1 MVVLRPV
8 QPLYL
13 RARDELGT
21 FTITC
26 NDAAVLVVASDG
38 LISVYIRLGCMG
50 DTENYKLQLLA
61 EGIAYGTTTNS
72 GK

>member
-1 MVVLRPV
+1 MQSYERNRIIKEDVLVVLRPV

-13 RARDELGT
+13 RARDERGT

-38 LISVYIRLGCMG
+38 LIGVYVRLGSMG
-50 DTENYKLQLLA
+50 DTEN
-61 EGIAYGTTTNS
+61 
-72 GK
+72 

>member
-1 MVVLRPV
+1 MQSYERNRIIKEDVLVVLRPV

-38 LISVYIRLGCMG
+38 LISVYVRLGCMG
-50 DTENYKLQLLA
+50 DTEN
-61 EGIAYGTTTNS
+61 
-72 GK
+72 

>member
-38 LISVYIRLGCMG
+38 LISVYVRLGCIG
-50 DTENYKLQLLA
+50 DTKN
-61 EGIAYGTTTNS
+61 
-72 GK
+72 